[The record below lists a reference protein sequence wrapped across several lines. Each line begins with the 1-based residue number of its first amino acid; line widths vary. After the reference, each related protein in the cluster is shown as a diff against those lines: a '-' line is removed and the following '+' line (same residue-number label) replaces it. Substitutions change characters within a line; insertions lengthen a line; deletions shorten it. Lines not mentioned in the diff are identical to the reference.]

1 MCIRDRYKEAVKELI
16 DKNLS
21 ENEIRRQEFE
31 EKSVELE
38 KDTPAYYRNC
48 LLYTSAPT
56 ISIQDY

>member
-31 EKSVELE
+31 EKRVELE
-38 KDTPAYYRNC
+38 KDTPAYYRNERAIMM
-48 LLYTSAPT
+48 LSL
-56 ISIQDY
+56 IHI